1 MAEVFIISV
10 IVSLVK
16 IAAMA
21 EVELGIAF
29 WSYILF
35 TVCITAALAYTDRYY
50 LWRMIADKTHVRG

>member
-21 EVELGIAF
+21 DVQLGIAF

-35 TVCITAALAYTDRYY
+35 TLCLTKALANTDRFI
-50 LWRMIADKTHVRG
+50 LWRTIGGGLPRAA